1 MGEPGGSPYLDG
13 LCKVQYDVEV
23 GMATARADVP
33 PRENPPRW
41 MITLVTLI
49 DTVIGEWS
57 GRLFAWLVVPMVFGL
72 CYEVFARYLFNAP
85 TIWAYDVTY
94 ILYGSH
100 FMLGAAYTL
109 YKGQHIRTD
118 IFYANFSV
126 RWKGIVDAVLYL
138 LFFFPGMILFMLA
151 GWSETLQAWAI
162 NERSDASP
170 WRPII
175 YPFKAVVPAA
185 GFLLIIQGIS
195 EFLKSAYA
203 AIKGRPL

>member
-1 MGEPGGSPYLDG
+1 
-13 LCKVQYDVEV
+13 
-23 GMATARADVP
+23 MAIDRMDS
-33 PRENPPRW
+33 PPRW
-41 MITLVTLI
+41 LVSMVKVI

-57 GRLFAWLVVPMVFGL
+57 GRLFAWLVVPMTFGL

-118 IFYANFSV
+118 MFYENFSV
-126 RWKGIVDAVLYL
+126 RWKGIVDGVLYL
-138 LFFFPGMILFMLA
+138 VFFFPGMIFFMTA
-151 GWSETLQAWAI
+151 GWAEAAHAWDI
-162 NERSDASP
+162 GERSDASP

-175 YPFKAVVPAA
+175 YPFKTVVPVAA
-185 GFLLIIQGIS
+185 ILLLIQGLS

-203 AIKGRPL
+203 ALKGRAL